1 MGSKADTDTQ
11 DNAQEISSVVKRLE
25 MKRMVLKTG
34 KKQQNGGTYIRY
46 VDKTHFF
53 CEDPCFSVLFNYNN
67 NNNACNL

>member
-1 MGSKADTDTQ
+1 
-11 DNAQEISSVVKRLE
+11 

-46 VDKTHFF
+46 VDRTHFF

-67 NNNACNL
+67 NNNTVNLIMGRSIGLKAQTLHPYSKI